1 MPTFLEARLVGR
13 ESIGVAWVMAV
24 LAKVGVVAELV
35 VVGLVVAGLITDVS
49 AKVKLESVRVGL
61 VLAWL
66 IGVY

>member
-35 VVGLVVAGLITDVS
+35 VVGLITDVS
-49 AKVKLESVRVGL
+49 AKVKLESVRVE
-61 VLAWL
+61 
-66 IGVY
+66 